1 MCAEAAGL
9 GSEAALCCPCLITSH
24 FIENIHLDE
33 DWVISVCVQG
43 FGVTIIRFVMK
54 NSVKYLHCLLSERG
68 CRQSMCLLLQRVML
82 L

>member
-1 MCAEAAGL
+1 MRAEPAGL

-43 FGVTIIRFVMK
+43 FGITRFVMK
-54 NSVKYLHCLLSERG
+54 ISVKYLHCLLSERG
-68 CRQSMCLLLQRVML
+68 CRQSMCLLLQRVL
-82 L
+82 LL